1 MKRINLIVCLLAT
14 GIMTSFAAAQ
24 GLDMR
29 LQHYQAK
36 KFQAAVRSL
45 QTRYKA
51 DFQPGTDWEKAL
63 QELEENRS
71 RLIEGIR
78 KGDKK
83 AIRQAE
89 DILREL
95 DATLLANPLIRDKQ
109 VVAVRRTLGDKA
121 RTAIGGALGVAPD
134 NFHNNFAIP
143 HPAEG
148 WNNEFVSFRI
158 KPGHI
163 EQKTI
168 YKPQKG
174 TIIADPEPHFDGD
187 RMM

>member
-83 AIRQAE
+83 AIR
-89 DILREL
+89 
-95 DATLLANPLIRDKQ
+95 
-109 VVAVRRTLGDKA
+109 
-121 RTAIGGALGVAPD
+121 
-134 NFHNNFAIP
+134 
-143 HPAEG
+143 
-148 WNNEFVSFRI
+148 
-158 KPGHI
+158 
-163 EQKTI
+163 
-168 YKPQKG
+168 
-174 TIIADPEPHFDGD
+174 
-187 RMM
+187 

>member
-71 RLIEGIR
+71 RLIEGI
-78 KGDKK
+78 
-83 AIRQAE
+83 
-89 DILREL
+89 
-95 DATLLANPLIRDKQ
+95 LISDLSRLTAS
-109 VVAVRRTLGDKA
+109 VVIYGISYFIVQIFYLYLNLCTKIVVLS
-121 RTAIGGALGVAPD
+121 
-134 NFHNNFAIP
+134 N
-143 HPAEG
+143 
-148 WNNEFVSFRI
+148 SF
-158 KPGHI
+158 K
-163 EQKTI
+163 
-168 YKPQKG
+168 
-174 TIIADPEPHFDGD
+174 
-187 RMM
+187 